1 MFNLFPFNY
10 YVGDDGY
17 NGFVFPNSDILG
29 FGIPDV
35 YILM

>member
-1 MFNLFPFNY
+1 MLEMM
-10 YVGDDGY
+10 VI
-17 NGFVFPNSDILG
+17 NGFVFPKSDILG